1 MESGSR
7 DEEEWAFW
15 KAPSSFWRRWIGEA
29 PRRGGDIVLCCGR
42 MSLEAVIVCDV
53 LALLGVL
60 DVDSKWERAVWK
72 EVVLGADV
80 DARIATINNSQ
91 RYGVYR

>member
-1 MESGSR
+1 M
-7 DEEEWAFW
+7 
-15 KAPSSFWRRWIGEA
+15 GEA
-29 PRRGGDIVLCCGR
+29 PRRGGGIVLCCGWET
-42 MSLEAVIVCDV
+42 LEAVIVCDV

-60 DVDSKWERAVWK
+60 VADGRWERAVWK

-80 DARIATINNSQ
+80 DARIATINDYQ